1 MKVNLERTFYK
12 AQMIK
17 RYEQY
22 LNNTKDK
29 LKCLDKNVKNS
40 YYFTK
45 VRVLK
50 N

>member
-1 MKVNLERTFYK
+1 MKDNLERTFYK

-29 LKCLDKNVKNS
+29 HN
-40 YYFTK
+40 
-45 VRVLK
+45 
-50 N
+50 

>member
-1 MKVNLERTFYK
+1 MKDNLERTFFK

-22 LNNTKDK
+22 LNNTKDNIIE
-29 LKCLDKNVKNS
+29 KNVKNS
-40 YYFTK
+40 YCFTK